1 MESLRIKNKDL
12 YVIEV
17 NDKGECI
24 EFDLS
29 DIGLPIKCYECLEK
43 IKKIEQ
49 EMIVK
54 EKELKEKLKVD
65 NDPFSENNKQLIRLE
80 QETFYKM
87 REAMDGFLG
96 QGACQKIFGDRNYYE
111 MFDDL
116 FKEFNRKRKELGG
129 KSHFDKM
136 GFKTNNIN
144 QRIMNK
150 YNKNKKNVI

>member
-1 MESLRIKNKDL
+1 MESLRIRNKDL

-29 DIGLPIKCYECLEK
+29 DIGLHIKCYECLEK

-54 EKELKEKLKVD
+54 EKELNEKLQVD
-65 NDPFSENNKQLIRLE
+65 KDPFSETNKQLIRLE

-136 GFKTNNIN
+136 GFKSNNIN